1 MNGDAAGM
9 TTPQIEIS
17 VLLAALVAAFI
28 WGRWRHDV
36 VAFTGLMIAVLLGLV
51 PQDHAFSGFA
61 HPATITVALV
71 LVLSRALAESG
82 AVDLLAAP
90 VMRFVGS
97 RRTHI
102 ATLGGTCSILS
113 GFMNDVGALALMMP
127 VAMQT
132 AAKSDRS
139 PSLLLMPL
147 AFASLLGGMTTL
159 IGTPP
164 NLIVAGFEGRVGGHP
179 FRLLDFAYVGVPV
192 AVAGLAFITLIG
204 WRLLPTDRRRAVS
217 AEDFFKIADYL
228 IELEVRKDSPLAGRR
243 LGAVMGELSAADGT
257 VLGVVRGER
266 RFVVPPQWLE
276 LAEGDLLLVESPPSA
291 IDKLSKEFGL
301 ALPEHADE
309 TPPSLTEDA
318 IQVIE
323 VVVKPGGALDGRTVA
338 SLDLARRYEVALLG
352 VAREGAR
359 IRSRVGSLA
368 LRGGDVLLLRG
379 EAERLAEVGRL
390 MGLLPLAGR
399 RVQLG
404 RRGKALPTLA
414 VFAGAVLLAGFGLL
428 PITIAFG
435 VALVVMVLTGLLPVR
450 DIHEFVDWPVIV
462 LLGGLIPVGGAL
474 ETTGMAGLIGGWLGL
489 LHTALP
495 AWALLGLLLVLT
507 MLLTNV
513 LNHAATVVVMAP
525 IALGLAAE
533 LHLHPE
539 AFLMAV
545 AIGGSAAFLSPVA
558 HQSNTLVMAPGGY
571 RFGDYWR
578 LGLPLAVVVALVA
591 LPMLLIV
598 WPLRG

>member
-1 MNGDAAGM
+1 M

-17 VLLAALVAAFI
+17 VLLVALVGVFI

-36 VAFTGLMIAVLLGLV
+36 VAFTGLMVAVLLGLV
-51 PQDHAFSGFA
+51 PVDHAFSGFS
-61 HPATITVALV
+61 HPATVTVALV
-71 LVLSRALAESG
+71 LVLSRALADSG
-82 AVDLLAAP
+82 AVDLLANP
-90 VMRFVGS
+90 VMRLVGS
-97 RRTHI
+97 RRAHI
-102 ATLGGTCSILS
+102 AALGGTCAVLS

-132 AAKSDRS
+132 AARSDRS

-164 NLIVAGFEGRVGGHP
+164 NLIVASFAGRAGGEP
-179 FRLLDFAYVGVPV
+179 FHLLDFAYVGVPV
-192 AVAGLAFITLIG
+192 ALAGLAFISLVG
-204 WRLLPTDRRRAVS
+204 WRLLPTDRRRAVR

-228 IELEVRKDSPLAGRR
+228 IELEIREGSPLVGRR
-243 LGAVMGELSAADGT
+243 LGAVAGELAAEDGT
-257 VLGVVRGER
+257 VLGLVRGQR
-266 RFVVPPQWLE
+266 RFIVPPQWLE
-276 LAEGDLLLVESPPSA
+276 LAVGDLMLVEAAPAA
-291 IDKLSKEFGL
+291 IDKLTKGFGL
-301 ALPEHADE
+301 ELPEHAADA
-309 TPPSLTEDA
+309 PPSLTQDEV
-318 IQVIE
+318 QVIE

-338 SLDLARRYEVALLG
+338 SLALARRYEVALLG
-352 VAREGAR
+352 VAREGSR

-379 EAERLAEVGRL
+379 EGERLAEVGRL

-404 RRGKALPTLA
+404 RRGKALPTLG

-450 DIHEFVDWPVIV
+450 DIHESVDWPVIV

-474 ETTGMAGLIGGWLGL
+474 ETTGMAGVIGGWLGQL
-489 LHTALP
+489 QTVLP
-495 AWALLGLLLVLT
+495 AWALLGLLLLLT

-525 IALGLAAE
+525 IAIGLAAE
-533 LHLHPE
+533 LHLRPE
-539 AFLMAV
+539 AFLMAI
-545 AIGGSAAFLSPVA
+545 AIGSSAAFLSPVA

-578 LGLPLAVVVALVA
+578 MGLPLAAVVALVA
-591 LPMLLIV
+591 LPLLLIV
-598 WPLRG
+598 WPLHP

>member
-1 MNGDAAGM
+1 M

-17 VLLAALVAAFI
+17 VLLVALVGVFV

-36 VAFTGLMIAVLLGLV
+36 VAFTGLMVAVLLGLV
-51 PQDHAFSGFA
+51 PQDHAFSGFS

-71 LVLSRALAESG
+71 LVLSRALADSG
-82 AVDLLAAP
+82 AVDLVASP
-90 VMRFVGS
+90 VMRLAGS
-97 RRTHI
+97 RRAHI
-102 ATLGGTCSILS
+102 AALGGTCAVLS

-164 NLIVAGFEGRVGGHP
+164 NLIVAGFEGRAGGHP

-204 WRLLPTDRRRAVS
+204 WRLLPTARRRAVS
-217 AEDFFKIADYL
+217 AADFFKIADYL
-228 IELEVRKDSPLAGRR
+228 IELEIHEGSPLAGRR
-243 LGAVMGELSAADGT
+243 LGAAMSELAAEDGT
-257 VLGVVRGER
+257 VLGLVRGQR

-276 LAEGDLLLVESPPSA
+276 LAVGDLLLVESPPAA
-291 IDKLSKEFGL
+291 IDKLSKGFGL
-301 ALPEHADE
+301 ALPEHAADE
-309 TPPSLTEDA
+309 PPPLTQDEV
-318 IQVIE
+318 QVIE

-379 EAERLAEVGRL
+379 EGERLAEVGRL

-404 RRGKALPTLA
+404 RGEKPCRRSASS
-414 VFAGAVLLAGFGLL
+414 
-428 PITIAFG
+428 
-435 VALVVMVLTGLLPVR
+435 
-450 DIHEFVDWPVIV
+450 
-462 LLGGLIPVGGAL
+462 
-474 ETTGMAGLIGGWLGL
+474 
-489 LHTALP
+489 P
-495 AWALLGLLLVLT
+495 APCCSPA
-507 MLLTNV
+507 
-513 LNHAATVVVMAP
+513 
-525 IALGLAAE
+525 
-533 LHLHPE
+533 
-539 AFLMAV
+539 
-545 AIGGSAAFLSPVA
+545 SACCRSPSPSA
-558 HQSNTLVMAPGGY
+558 SP
-571 RFGDYWR
+571 W
-578 LGLPLAVVVALVA
+578 
-591 LPMLLIV
+591 
-598 WPLRG
+598 WSCS